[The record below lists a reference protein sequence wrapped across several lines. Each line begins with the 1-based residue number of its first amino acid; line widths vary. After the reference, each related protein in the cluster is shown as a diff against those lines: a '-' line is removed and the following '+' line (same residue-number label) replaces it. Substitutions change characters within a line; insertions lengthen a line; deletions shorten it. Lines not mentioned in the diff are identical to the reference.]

1 MKDISVNFID
11 KNDLILNKNQKFAI
25 FLTALMII
33 LLISIDLF
41 KLFLPEFF
49 LTKLLAQW
57 GIIGVMLVVTS
68 IALLVSVDGKPFM
81 DFKEAMAGVDW
92 EMTYLF
98 AIILP
103 FSTILT
109 SDATGIKTFL
119 VQVLSPL
126 FMGESFLFF
135 AFIVLLLGTLLTN
148 VANNAVLLVIFINIC
163 CPICESMGI
172 SPIPLVMCMLWCFQ
186 LAYMTPA
193 ASAPAAFVFGNT
205 DWIKPTM
212 MYKYIA
218 ITLVILFVVAFGIGL
233 PFATVVF

>member
-1 MKDISVNFID
+1 MILD
-11 KNDLILNKNQKFAI
+11 KKQKFAI

-81 DFKEAMAGVDW
+81 NFKEAMTGVDW

-103 FSTILT
+103 FST
-109 SDATGIKTFL
+109 
-119 VQVLSPL
+119 
-126 FMGESFLFF
+126 
-135 AFIVLLLGTLLTN
+135 
-148 VANNAVLLVIFINIC
+148 
-163 CPICESMGI
+163 
-172 SPIPLVMCMLWCFQ
+172 
-186 LAYMTPA
+186 Y
-193 ASAPAAFVFGNT
+193 
-205 DWIKPTM
+205 
-212 MYKYIA
+212 
-218 ITLVILFVVAFGIGL
+218 
-233 PFATVVF
+233 